1 MNDLATDEELASKV
15 VSIILPLCPQVI
27 WLDSEYENG
36 FRWMGS
42 TEKTK
47 ELTEKAWEMSYLAPY
62 SDFVFDETP
71 VKEQYEAVE
80 KLFASFN
87 RRDNPW
93 GERMKPSRYNSLE
106 EWSSNWDANIAMLLE
121 QMYDAGLQDIIDEA
135 NRQLGLE

>member
-1 MNDLATDEELASKV
+1 
-15 VSIILPLCPQVI
+15 
-27 WLDSEYENG
+27 
-36 FRWMGS
+36 MGS

-87 RRDNPW
+87 QPNNPW
-93 GERMKPSRYNSLE
+93 GEKMMPSRYASLE
-106 EWSSNWDANIAMLLE
+106 EWSANWDANIAMLLE